1 MSSLPAPVPRPGPT
15 PAVDPRTFRWPDDYV
30 VLDQGR
36 LLATG
41 TPREIQTDRRVLEAY
56 LGRAA

>member
-1 MSSLPAPVPRPGPT
+1 MDVIMALADRI
-15 PAVDPRTFRWPDDYV
+15 V

-41 TPREIQTDRRVLEAY
+41 TPEQIQSDPRVLEAY
-56 LGRAA
+56 LGRLH